1 MSSAAAAAAAT
12 ARKNYSGGD
21 QRCHLQKDEASFAHY
36 IVCGVSFVVNNNYR
50 PVQAIGTGAYG
61 LVCSAVMTGED
72 GSHRNVAIKKVSHTF
87 ENVTDATRLLREIRL
102 LKHFHHENV
111 LELVDIIRPQNYDA
125 FDDVYIVTDL
135 MDTDLSQI
143 IRSSQTLTDEHVQYF
158 IYQILRGLLYL
169 HSAGVIHRD
178 LKPGNILVNANC
190 DAKICD
196 FGLARPLNSI
206 EDMGGNAHMT
216 YYVTTRWYRAPEVLL
231 CDQYSKPLDVWST
244 GCILGEL
251 IGRKPLFPGKNHWL
265 QMPMIASVIGSPS
278 EEEIAAIDNAKAREF
293 LHQMPPSPK
302 RFFSEIYPT
311 ANPLAWDLLEH
322 MLTFDPD
329 RRYTVEQCLAHPYLE
344 NLHDLSDE
352 PTCDKP
358 FCFDP
363 NPSDTPQVLKSL
375 VFREMMD
382 FHPSHFHELSRMMEI
397 GMLKASMPDLSGLA

>member
-1 MSSAAAAAAAT
+1 
-12 ARKNYSGGD
+12 
-21 QRCHLQKDEASFAHY
+21 
-36 IVCGVSFVVNNNYR
+36 
-50 PVQAIGTGAYG
+50 
-61 LVCSAVMTGED
+61 
-72 GSHRNVAIKKVSHTF
+72 
-87 ENVTDATRLLREIRL
+87 
-102 LKHFHHENV
+102 
-111 LELVDIIRPQNYDA
+111 VDIIRPQSYDA

-196 FGLARPLNSI
+196 FGLARPLNAI
-206 EDMGGNAHMT
+206 EDMGSQAHMT

-265 QMPMIASVIGSPS
+265 QMPMIASVIGSPT
-278 EEEIAAIDNAKAREF
+278 EEEIASIENVKAREF

-302 RFFSEIYPT
+302 RCFSEIYPS
-311 ANPLAWDLLEH
+311 ANPLAWDLLER
-322 MLTFDPD
+322 MLTFDPV

-344 NLHDLSDE
+344 GLHDVSDE

-363 NPSDTPQVLKSL
+363 NPSDTPQVLKSY

-382 FHPSHFHELSRMMEI
+382 FHPTHFHELSRMVEV
-397 GMLKASMPDLSGLA
+397 GMLKASMPDLSNIA